1 MSGRPRDWHPIED
14 SDPIPGDPDRVAAL
28 GRQLRKTAEEL
39 ERQIR
44 NLKAV
49 SEVDSWDS
57 KAGKE
62 FRAKA
67 KGNVKKLEAALKRY
81 DTAADALG
89 TKVTEVGGGYQ
100 DKLHAK
106 PTDYASDLNRA
117 QEIADAAL
125 KDAKDAEDRKGTAQR
140 SLDGLAEK
148 DKGDKKKL
156 EEQRESAGDDIAAA
170 REKIV
175 QAKEIRDN
183 AAKRAS
189 EALEAVI
196 SNDSLKDGF
205 WDKFDDWVDTIG
217 SFAETAATWLGC
229 AALAVG
235 WIPIVGQALAGVLGA
250 LATFATLVSTVATV
264 IQVIRGDKG
273 LKDLGFAVLGL
284 AMMGVGK
291 AFSKVAGRYAKNA
304 LSTMNKAGAART
316 TKQLGRAGKRLNK
329 AAGDKFR
336 VEKGN
341 AWDSLKDSTRKKL
354 EPFKLEPGDG
364 WKSMKEVFTEPFSS
378 KSYGENLRA
387 LNPWSGNYGAA
398 WNKVVIRGEGNA
410 AVGAGRSFSLADPGV
425 ASDLKDIKFAAQG
438 LSDHAA
444 VSRISNVATGVSM
457 VGVGVTS
464 VGMALDS
471 NLNPLLD

>member
-1 MSGRPRDWHPIED
+1 MSGRPRDWHPVAD
-14 SDPIPGDPDRVAAL
+14 SDPIPGDPDRIATL

-57 KAGKE
+57 KAGNE

-89 TKVTEVGGGYQ
+89 TRVTEVGGGYEA
-100 DKLHAK
+100 KLHAN
-106 PTDYASDLNRA
+106 PTDYASDLSRA

-125 KDAKDAEDRKGTAQR
+125 KDAKDAEERKGAAER
-140 SLDGLAEK
+140 SLDSLSEK
-148 DKGDKKKL
+148 GKGDKKKL
-156 EEQRESAGDDIAAA
+156 EEQRDTAGDEIAAA
-170 REKIV
+170 REKIA

-189 EALEAVI
+189 DAIEAVI

-205 WDKFDDWVDTIG
+205 WDKFDKWVDDVGTW
-217 SFAETAATWLGC
+217 AEEWATYFGV

-235 WIPIVGQALAGVLGA
+235 WIPVIGQALAGVLGA
-250 LATFATLVSTVATV
+250 AATILTLISTVATI

-273 LKDLGFAVLGL
+273 LKDLAFTVLGL

-291 AFSKVAGRYAKNA
+291 AFAKI
-304 LSTMNKAGAART
+304 
-316 TKQLGRAGKRLNK
+316 AGKYAQQAIRSMDKARAAKTPNQRRRAEKAINK
-329 AAGDKFR
+329 AAG
-336 VEKGN
+336 
-341 AWDSLKDSTRKKL
+341 STVRTFKEDFKNKL
-354 EPFKLEPGDG
+354 GTFKLEPGE
-364 WKSMKEVFTEPFSS
+364 WRKSMIEPFTEPFS
-378 KSYGENLRA
+378 KVWVDNFKTLKPFA
-387 LNPWSGNYGAA
+387 GNYQEA
-398 WNKVVIRGEGNA
+398 WRKTVIRGDGNA
-410 AVGAGRSFSLADPGV
+410 LLGAGRSFSLADPGV
-425 ASDLKDIKFAAQG
+425 ASDLKEIKFASQG
-438 LSDHAA
+438 LDSLGS
-444 VSRISNVATGVSM
+444 VNKISRNATGLSL
-457 VGVGVTS
+457 VGAGVTS

>member
-1 MSGRPRDWHPIED
+1 MSGRPRDWHPVAD
-14 SDPIPGDPDRVAAL
+14 SDPIPGDPDRIATL

-57 KAGKE
+57 KAGNE

-89 TKVTEVGGGYQ
+89 TRVTEMDGGYQ
-100 DKLHAK
+100 AKLHAK

-125 KDAKDAEDRKGTAQR
+125 KDAKDAEERKGAAER
-140 SLDGLAEK
+140 SLDSLSEK

-156 EEQRESAGDDIAAA
+156 EEQRDTAGDEISAA
-170 REKIV
+170 REKIA

-189 EALEAVI
+189 DAIESVI
-196 SNDSLKDGF
+196 SDDSLKDGF
-205 WDKFDDWVDTIG
+205 WDKLDKWVDVIG
-217 SFAETAATWLGC
+217 TWAEEWATYFGV

-235 WIPIVGQALAGVLGA
+235 WIPVIGQALAGVLGA
-250 LATFATLVSTVATV
+250 AATILTLISTVATI

-273 LKDLGFAVLGL
+273 LKDLAFTVLGL

-291 AFSKVAGRYAKNA
+291 AFAKI
-304 LSTMNKAGAART
+304 
-316 TKQLGRAGKRLNK
+316 AGKYAQQAIRSMDKARAAKTPNQRRRAEKAINK
-329 AAGDKFR
+329 AAG
-336 VEKGN
+336 
-341 AWDSLKDSTRKKL
+341 STVRTFKEDFKNKL
-354 EPFKLEPGDG
+354 GAFKLEPGE
-364 WKSMKEVFTEPFSS
+364 WRKSMIEPFTEPFS
-378 KSYGENLRA
+378 KVWVDNFKTLKPFA
-387 LNPWSGNYGAA
+387 GNYQGA
-398 WNKVVIRGEGNA
+398 WRQTVVRGDGNA
-410 AVGAGRSFSLADPGV
+410 LLGAGRSFSLADPGV
-425 ASDLKDIKFAAQG
+425 ASDLKEIKFASQG
-438 LSDHAA
+438 LDSLGS
-444 VSRISNVATGVSM
+444 VNRISRNATGLSL
-457 VGVGVTS
+457 VGAGVTS

-471 NLNPLLD
+471 NLNPLLN